1 LEKTLE
7 YNRGLQRVM
16 NLSLDRKDE
25 KIKSLETSL
34 RDQSAMLFPSETDAD
49 ETTEDPSSLVR

>member
-1 LEKTLE
+1 
-7 YNRGLQRVM
+7 M